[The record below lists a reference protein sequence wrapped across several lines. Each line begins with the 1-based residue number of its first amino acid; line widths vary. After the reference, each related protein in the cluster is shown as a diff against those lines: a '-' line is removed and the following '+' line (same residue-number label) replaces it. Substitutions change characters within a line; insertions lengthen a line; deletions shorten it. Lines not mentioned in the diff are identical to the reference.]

1 MTSTRNTIMIVDDH
15 PLFRQGLR
23 RLIEEGSRFTVV
35 AEASTGFEAIRL
47 ADIHE
52 PHIILSDI
60 QLPGVTGLK
69 IASILKKQHPATHII
84 IVSMHIDDDRLF
96 DAVRAGASAFL
107 SKDIEAQHLLDAIAR
122 VANGEQ
128 LINQTVLQ
136 RPQLAWKV
144 LSEFRNLAD
153 RGDGSSLP
161 KPPESAIPLSVRE
174 IEVLDCVAQ
183 GLSNREIASA
193 LFITKQTVKNH
204 MTSVLRKLEVTDRV
218 QAVLFAVK
226 HGWVEIGS
234 LQPGDIVDDPRTF
247 KVE

>member
-1 MTSTRNTIMIVDDH
+1 VAFTRDTIMIVDDH

-23 RLIEEGSRFTVV
+23 RLIEDGSRFTVV

-69 IASILKKQHPATHII
+69 IARILKKQHPATHII
-84 IVSMHIDDDRLF
+84 IVSMHVDDDRLF
-96 DAVRAGASAFL
+96 DAVRAGASAFF
-107 SKDIEAQHLLDAIAR
+107 SKDIEAQELLDAIAR

-144 LSEFRNLAD
+144 LTEFRSLAD
-153 RGDGSSLP
+153 RGVDGEIP
-161 KPPESAIPLSVRE
+161 KPAQSAIPLSVRE

-183 GLSNREIASA
+183 GLSNKEIADA
-193 LFITKQTVKNH
+193 LYITEQTVKNH
-204 MTSVLRKLEVTDRV
+204 MTAVLRKLEVTDRV

-234 LQPGDIVDDPRTF
+234 LQPEDIADDPRMF
-247 KVE
+247 EIE

>member
-1 MTSTRNTIMIVDDH
+1 MIIDDH

-23 RLIEEGSRFTVV
+23 RLIEDGSRFTVV
-35 AEASTGFEAIRL
+35 AEASTGFEAIRM
-47 ADIHE
+47 ADIYE

-69 IASILKKQHPATHII
+69 IARILKKQHPSTHII
-84 IVSMHIDDDRLF
+84 IVSMHVDDDRLF
-96 DAVRAGASAFL
+96 DAVRAGASAFF
-107 SKDIEAQHLLDAIAR
+107 SKDIEAQELLDAIAR

-144 LSEFRNLAD
+144 LTEFRSLAD
-153 RGDGSSLP
+153 RGIDGEIP
-161 KPPESAIPLSVRE
+161 KPAQSAIPLSVRE

-183 GLSNREIASA
+183 GLSNKEIADA
-193 LFITKQTVKNH
+193 LYITEQTVKNH
-204 MTSVLRKLEVTDRV
+204 MTAVLRKLEVTDRV

-234 LQPGDIVDDPRTF
+234 LQPEDIADDPRMF
-247 KVE
+247 EIE

>member
-1 MTSTRNTIMIVDDH
+1 MIVDDH

-23 RLIEEGSRFTVV
+23 RLIEDGSRFTVV
-35 AEASTGFEAIRL
+35 AEASTGFEAIRM
-47 ADIHE
+47 ADIYE

-69 IASILKKQHPATHII
+69 IARILKKQHPSTHII
-84 IVSMHIDDDRLF
+84 IVSMHVDDDRLF
-96 DAVRAGASAFL
+96 DAVRAGASAFF
-107 SKDIEAQHLLDAIAR
+107 SKDIEAQELLDAIAR

-144 LSEFRNLAD
+144 LTEFRSLAD
-153 RGDGSSLP
+153 RGVDGEIA
-161 KPPESAIPLSVRE
+161 KPAQSAIPLSVRE

-183 GLSNREIASA
+183 GLSNKEIADA
-193 LFITKQTVKNH
+193 LYITEQTVKNH
-204 MTSVLRKLEVTDRV
+204 MTAVLRKLEVTDRV

-234 LQPGDIVDDPRTF
+234 LQPEDIVDDPRMF
-247 KVE
+247 EIE

>member
-1 MTSTRNTIMIVDDH
+1 MSSNRDTIMIVDDH

-23 RLIEEGSRFTVV
+23 RLIEDGSRFSVV

-47 ADIHE
+47 ADIHQ
-52 PHIILSDI
+52 PAIILSDI

-69 IASILKKQHPATHII
+69 IARILKKQHPATHII

-107 SKDIEAQHLLDAIAR
+107 SKDIEAQELLDSISR

-136 RPQLAWKV
+136 RPHLAWKV
-144 LSEFRNLAD
+144 LTEFRSMAD
-153 RGDGSSLP
+153 RGDGTAIP
-161 KPPESAIPLSVRE
+161 KPPQASIPLSVRE

-183 GLSNREIASA
+183 GLSNKEIADA
-193 LFITKQTVKNH
+193 LYITEQTVKNH
-204 MTSVLRKLEVTDRV
+204 MTAVLRKLEVTDRV

-234 LQPGDIVDDPRTF
+234 LQPGDIHDESRSFDI
-247 KVE
+247 E

>member
-1 MTSTRNTIMIVDDH
+1 MSSTRDTIMIVDDH

-23 RLIEEGSRFTVV
+23 RLIEDGSHFTVV
-35 AEASTGFEAIRL
+35 AEASTGYEAIRL

-69 IASILKKQHPATHII
+69 IARILRKQHPSTHII

-107 SKDIEAQHLLDAIAR
+107 SKDIEAQELLDAIAR

-136 RPQLAWKV
+136 RPHLAWKV

-153 RGDGSSLP
+153 RGDGTNIP
-161 KPPESAIPLSVRE
+161 KPANSAIPLSVRE

-183 GLSNREIASA
+183 GLSNKEIADA
-193 LFITKQTVKNH
+193 LYITEQTVKNH
-204 MTSVLRKLEVTDRV
+204 MTAVLRKLEVTDRV

-234 LQPGDIVDDPRTF
+234 VQPEDIAEDARTF
-247 KVE
+247 EVE

>member
-1 MTSTRNTIMIVDDH
+1 MAHTRDTIMIVDDH

-23 RLIEEGSRFTVV
+23 RLIEDGSRFTVV
-35 AEASTGFEAIRL
+35 AEASTGYEAIRL

-69 IASILKKQHPATHII
+69 IARILKKQHPASQII
-84 IVSMHIDDDRLF
+84 IVSMHVDDDRLF

-107 SKDIEAQHLLDAIAR
+107 SKDIEAQELLDAIAR
-122 VANGEQ
+122 VADGEQ
-128 LINQTVLQ
+128 LINQTVLT
-136 RPQLAWKV
+136 RPLLAWKV
-144 LSEFRNLAD
+144 LSEFRNLS
-153 RGDGSSLP
+153 GDGETAQRT
-161 KPPESAIPLSVRE
+161 KPQQASIPLSVRE

-183 GLSNREIASA
+183 GLSNKEIAEA
-193 LFITKQTVKNH
+193 LFITEQTVKNH

-234 LQPGDIVDDPRTF
+234 LQPGDIVDDPRTLDI
-247 KVE
+247 E